1 MSTRLLRPGGERGR
15 VSTGWLDSR
24 HTFSFGHYYDP
35 AWMGFGPLRVI
46 NEDRVQPGKGFQT
59 HGHANMEILSFVL
72 EGQLAHAD
80 TLGTRIDLSAGDVQ
94 CMSAGAGIEH
104 SEFNGSDTESVHF
117 LQVWIQPDRV
127 NATPRHAQA
136 RFVPEVTG
144 HWLLV
149 ASPEGRDG
157 SLPIRQDANVL
168 RAAVDAGASLAY
180 TAAANRKLWVQVTRG
195 SLTVDGTPLQAGDGL
210 GIDGADDILAFISDT
225 HAELILF
232 DMPS

>member
-1 MSTRLLRPGGERGR
+1 MSTRVLRLGGERGR
-15 VSTGWLDSR
+15 VSAGWLDSR

-136 RFVPEVTG
+136 RFVPQVAG
-144 HWLLV
+144 QWLLV

-168 RAAVDAGASLAY
+168 RAVVDAGAPLAY
-180 TAAANRKLWVQVTRG
+180 TAAAHRKLWVQVTGG

-210 GIDGADDILAFISDT
+210 GIDGADDTLAFISDT

>member
-1 MSTRLLRPGGERGR
+1 MSTRVLRPGGERGR
-15 VSTGWLDSR
+15 VSAGWLDSR
-24 HTFSFGHYYDP
+24 HSFSFGHYYDP

-136 RFVPEVTG
+136 RFEPEAAG
-144 HWLLV
+144 QWLLV

-157 SLPIRQDANVL
+157 SLPIRQHANVL
-168 RAAVDAGASLAY
+168 RAAVEAGASLAY
-180 TAAANRKLWVQVTRG
+180 TATAHRKLWVQVTRG